1 MEMLLKWAIV
11 GTGGVAH
18 EFANQFQSDNAVIE
32 AVVSRNQ
39 NAADTFANKFHI
51 NKAYSDY
58 ESALS
63 DSEIDII
70 YIAIPHN
77 MHYEYIY
84 RALEAHKHVVCEKV
98 IVLNSRQLRVLREL
112 ADKNGLYLFEAMT
125 IHFMPVYKDVKEWIK
140 TNDLGPL
147 KMIQVNFGSY
157 KNIEDRY
164 FFKKELAGGA
174 LFDIGVYALNFA
186 RFFLSE
192 QPNSVITQVVMN
204 KSGVDESSTIS
215 LKNEK
220 EELANISLTFR
231 AKMPKVGII
240 AFENGYFTVDNYP
253 SANNILF
260 TSHSGDSISFES
272 GYSTKRLNYEVKEI
286 SQIVLSKTSNPYIDL
301 TSDVLEIMDKVRKE
315 WNLTYD
321 GFETI

>member
-1 MEMLLKWAIV
+1 MKKKLKWAII
-11 GTGGVAH
+11 GTGGIAH
-18 EFANQFQSDNAVIE
+18 EFADQFQSDNAAIE

-39 NAADTFANKFHI
+39 NAADNFANKFHI
-51 NKAYSDY
+51 SKAYSDY
-58 ESALS
+58 ESVLS
-63 DSEIDII
+63 DSEVDII
-70 YIAIPHN
+70 YIATPHN

-84 RALEAHKHVVCEKV
+84 RALEANKHVVCEKV
-98 IVLNSRQLRVLREL
+98 IVLNSRQLNVLRKL

-125 IHFMPVYKDVKEWIK
+125 IHYMPVYKDVKEWIK

-147 KMIQVNFGSY
+147 KMIQVNFGSF
-157 KNIEDRY
+157 KNINDRY

-186 RFFLSE
+186 RFFLSQ
-192 QPNSVITQVVMN
+192 QPNSVLTQVVMN

-240 AFENGYFTVDNYP
+240 AFENGYFTVDDYP
-253 SANNILF
+253 SAKNILY
-260 TSHSGDSISFES
+260 TSHSGETVSFES
-272 GYSTKRLNYEVKEI
+272 GDSTKRLNYEVKEI
-286 SQIVLSKTSNPYIDL
+286 SQIILSKIPNPYIDL
-301 TSDVLEIMDKVRKE
+301 TSDVLELMDKVRKE
-315 WNLTYD
+315 WNLIYE
-321 GFETI
+321 GYETI